1 MVCCGN
7 PDAKFC
13 GHPSG
18 FGIWIPLI
26 FVTAAV
32 VLSAYSSGGCNLA
45 TLANGQSVQ
54 LSGQLILAT
63 SNPNSAQITTQIL
76 DYSANTF
83 GLFSFEVS
91 ADGEYDCVGYANS
104 EYFGG
109 FWISAM
115 VFSMLRGILGLIV
128 FFWLLLSTCCPIQPV
143 HKTSLI
149 TLSLVAFVFSGLSFL
164 FYGNPICQ
172 EYGCVLTTGAWCQ
185 ISGAILYLGTA
196 MVLMGI
202 KAKEPSWL
210 LEQKQQN
217 QNRDEHST
225 IEQKAAFESAEEG
238 LQPFEPAV
246 TGVVLGEK

>member
-18 FGIWIPLI
+18 FGIWIPLM

-32 VLSAYSSGGCNLA
+32 VLSAYSMGGCELV
-45 TLANGQSVQ
+45 TLANGKTFQ
-54 LSGQLILAT
+54 LSGQVILTASDT
-63 SNPNSAQITTQIL
+63 SSAQITTQVQ
-76 DYSANTF
+76 DYQANTF

-91 ADGEYDCVGYANS
+91 ANGQYGCVGYANS
-104 EYFGG
+104 EYFEG

-115 VFSMLRGILGLIV
+115 VFSILRGILGLIV

-172 EYGCVLTTGAWCQ
+172 EYGCVLTTGAWYQ

-210 LEQKQQN
+210 LEQQQQN

-225 IEQKAAFESAEEG
+225 IEQKPTFESAEEG
-238 LQPFEPAV
+238 LPPAAV
-246 TGVVLGEK
+246 TGVVLDAK